1 MLAELL
7 LAREKGEKEKKK
19 RKKREIQRSLVFGK

>member
-7 LAREKGEKEKKK
+7 LAREKGEKKK
-19 RKKREIQRSLVFGK
+19 KKREIQRSLVFGK